1 MEMALSPI
9 VGTLA
14 YILNEET
21 DEVLLIRRDS
31 RPNDDHFGKV
41 NGLGGKVET
50 NEHILS
56 GLRRELL
63 EEANITIRS
72 MELRGIITWT
82 DFGPKREDWLG
93 FIFLVRDWDGDPKAF
108 NDEGSLEW
116 VPKQNLLNA
125 CSSDSSIRKEM
136 NLPLWEGDR
145 HFVPLV
151 FDNDPRTFYGLM
163 PYDGESFESWS
174 YERL

>member
-1 MEMALSPI
+1 MEMALTPI
-9 VGTLA
+9 IGTLA

-31 RPNDDHFGKV
+31 RPDDDHFGKV

-56 GLRRELL
+56 GLRREIL
-63 EEANITIRS
+63 EEADITILS
-72 MELRGIITWT
+72 MELRGVITWT
-82 DFGPKREDWLG
+82 DFGPKREHWLG
-93 FIFLVRDWDGDPKAF
+93 FIFLIRDWEGEPEAS

-116 VPKQNLLNA
+116 VHRHNLLDS
-125 CSSDSSIRKEM
+125 CSADASTRRKV

-145 HFVPLV
+145 HFLPLV
-151 FDNDPRTFYGLM
+151 FDDDPRTFYGLM
-163 PYDGESFESWS
+163 PYDGESFESWT

>member
-1 MEMALSPI
+1 MQ
-9 VGTLA
+9 
-14 YILNEET
+14 
-21 DEVLLIRRDS
+21 
-31 RPNDDHFGKV
+31 
-41 NGLGGKVET
+41 
-50 NEHILS
+50 
-56 GLRRELL
+56 
-63 EEANITIRS
+63 
-72 MELRGIITWT
+72 LRGVITWT

-93 FIFLVRDWDGDPKAF
+93 FIFLVRDWDGNPKAF

-125 CSSDSSIRKEM
+125 CSSDSLTRKEM

-145 HFVPLV
+145 YFIPLV

-163 PYDGESFESWS
+163 PYDGKSFESWS